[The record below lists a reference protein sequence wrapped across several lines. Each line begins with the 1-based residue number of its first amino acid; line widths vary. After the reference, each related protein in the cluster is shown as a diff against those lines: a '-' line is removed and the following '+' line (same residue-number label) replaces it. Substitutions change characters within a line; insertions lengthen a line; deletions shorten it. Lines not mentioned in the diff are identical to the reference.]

1 MDVIDEEEF
10 AWLTQC
16 KQAKA
21 KYRQH
26 FEELREVRSDADYTA
41 SLIEST
47 RAQLLADFDAWL
59 QARSLVITPLSS
71 LTDLSPGWKS
81 NPYVYYPCANEYGH
95 RRRVVCTLHITPY
108 Y

>member
-1 MDVIDEEEF
+1 MGTPYVTVADTAAGVPAMVHLLAMILG
-10 AWLTQC
+10 APRPPWLTQC

-41 SLIEST
+41 TLIEST

-59 QARSLVITPLSS
+59 QARSLVITPSP
-71 LTDLSPGWKS
+71 LSP
-81 NPYVYYPCANEYGH
+81 
-95 RRRVVCTLHITPY
+95 T
-108 Y
+108 